1 MRILLTGKSGQVGY
15 ELERSLQVV
24 GKVIALDRSELDLNN
39 FDQIRRVVREIKPSL
54 IINPAAYTAVD
65 NAESE
70 IELAMRINGEA
81 PRILAEEGAKVGAS
95 MIHYST
101 DYIFDGTKP
110 GAYRETDPS
119 NPLNVYGKSKHI
131 GERGVQEAG
140 IPYLILRTSWVYGMH
155 GKNFLKTVLRL
166 AKERRELSIVDDQ
179 YGAPTWSRTI
189 AEATAHIITLTT
201 DRKGNCDRLA
211 ELAGIY
217 HLSARGSTSWFG
229 FAKAILRN
237 AGIEDC
243 EIKPIPSE
251 RYPTPAKRPK
261 NSRLS
266 CDLLE
271 KTFTCLPEWD
281 YALNMCQG
289 NVN

>member
-24 GKVIALDRSELDLNN
+24 GKVTALDRSQLDLNN

-65 NAESE
+65 SAESE

-81 PRILAEEGAKVGAS
+81 PRILAEEGAKVGAA

-101 DYIFDGTKP
+101 DYVFDGTKS

-119 NPLNVYGKSKHI
+119 NPVNVYGKSKYI

-179 YGAPTWSRTI
+179 HGAPTWSRTI
-189 AEATAHIITLTT
+189 AEATAHIITLTM
-201 DRKGNCDRLA
+201 DREGNCDRFA
-211 ELAGIY
+211 ELSGIY
-217 HLSARGSTSWFG
+217 HLSAKGSTSWFG
-229 FAKAILRN
+229 FAKAILQN

-243 EIKPIPSE
+243 KLNPIPSE
-251 RYPTPAKRPK
+251 QYPTPAQRPE

-266 CDLLE
+266 CNLLE

-281 YALNMCQG
+281 YALNLCQG
-289 NVN
+289 NTN